1 VSVATLVTSLLG
13 NPFRTTLYFGHMLH
27 KSNGERAEYSVPR
40 GAAVM
45 LIRMTGLVP
54 TVLHWL
60 PLAVVATV
68 IVWSGLVM
76 VGQAFQEVS
85 KEQCVAVLAAWAAA
99 LEWFRLRTFGAR
111 SGDKLGFW
119 VAPTFWISYAT
130 GGLFLVVSHF

>member
-1 VSVATLVTSLLG
+1 MV
-13 NPFRTTLYFGHMLH
+13 H
-27 KSNGERAEYSVPR
+27 KSNGARAGYSVLR

-60 PLAVVATV
+60 PLAVVAMV

-85 KEQCVAVLAAWAAA
+85 KEHYVAVALGLVPMLAASAA
-99 LEWFRLRTFGAR
+99 LSCFGVVPLRPLRRTE
-111 SGDKLGFW
+111 
-119 VAPTFWISYAT
+119 
-130 GGLFLVVSHF
+130 